1 MCCRMLR
8 MWTMT
13 KFSSKSFA
21 RRNLALVATLALSA
35 MAATPVV
42 MSASRALATSD
53 DPVPAA
59 TLRVEPVEVS
69 AIAPVAKPACQ
80 HKVRV
85 VYGSYGTPEG
95 CALR

>member
-1 MCCRMLR
+1 
-8 MWTMT
+8 MT
-13 KFSSKSFA
+13 AFSTKSFA

-42 MSASRALATSD
+42 MNASRALATSD

-69 AIAPVAKPACQ
+69 AIAPVAKPACLRT
-80 HKVRV
+80 VRV
-85 VYGSYGTPEG
+85 VYGGYGTPEG
-95 CALR
+95 CAAR

>member
-1 MCCRMLR
+1 
-8 MWTMT
+8 MT
-13 KFSSKSFA
+13 KVSTQSFA
-21 RRNLALVATLALSA
+21 RRHVALVATLALSA

-53 DPVPAA
+53 DPIPAA

-69 AIAPVAKPACQ
+69 PVTPAPVPDCVR
-80 HKVRV
+80 KVRV

-95 CALR
+95 CAAR

>member
-1 MCCRMLR
+1 
-8 MWTMT
+8 MT
-13 KFSSKSFA
+13 TSPRKSFA

-42 MSASRALATSD
+42 MNASRALATSD

-59 TLRVEPVEVS
+59 TLRVEPVEV
-69 AIAPVAKPACQ
+69 APIAPVAKPACL

-95 CALR
+95 CAALR